1 MPSFTKHV
9 RQRLKTDSP
18 PRGSRAKETVSS
30 QPAFVH
36 EVSQGKGKAASPQA
50 DSHTGKR
57 LVQSGAAPSL
67 PPSRGGVHPCFQ
79 RALVRPPNRST
90 SHTSRPT
97 APGACARPR
106 RPPARDGG
114 AEEALPQRAAASAQ
128 APRARRRRPS
138 TRADKGWRL
147 ESTRRPDRRGEHTA
161 LPEGTDAGGRNPPR
175 PDSERRPVPTRAPS
189 SHDAGQWTAGTGPG
203 EGPVRTAALPTAGEP
218 GGGGPGRRAPS
229 PRGAP
234 RPGLSGRARGRP
246 AGSSRP
252 APRRRPGPP
261 APHLPPAPALAGVS
275 RTARRPRP
283 HSPSPRDRREARTAR
298 PGPSPPPPAPALP
311 PGRFH
316 NGSASTVGRQTAPRP
331 RRPARRRRLRPRAQ
345 PSGSPPGGAGS
356 TCRLEEP
363 PRPAPGAAAAAW
375 SPSLSDRRRAS
386 GGQRKAG
393 SARPIGAGCCPRRV
407 QSAPPAARPRP
418 SHPVPVPPE
427 AGARGAAVGAARAS
441 GKRAPA
447 ATRPRPRSSSGW
459 RPRRAAAG
467 RPCPAFPCLA
477 FPRCRRAG
485 GTPACR
491 VLEGRESEGPE
502 GAGGPGGDP
511 RVSHNHPG
519 GLDGAAQTRGHQPN
533 LRGHEGP
540 IPLRESRHCAHATPP
555 PLASPRPL
563 PGPAPPTATPRHAS
577 APGPASRVP
586 GNRCCQPPADPIS
599 QNPRSPGDSKLR
611 PSVGIGGSQPNQ
623 GSLKSQE
630 WLCDD

>member
-1 MPSFTKHV
+1 M

-50 DSHTGKR
+50 DSHTGKP

-67 PPSRGGVHPCFQ
+67 PPSRGGVHPGFQ
-79 RALVRPPNRST
+79 RARVRPPNRST

-114 AEEALPQRAAASAQ
+114 AEEALPHRAAASAQ

-218 GGGGPGRRAPS
+218 GGGPGRRAPS

-298 PGPSPPPPAPALP
+298 PESAPAGPGAAARPFPQRLSLNRREADRPPPPEACPTPPPPSARPAVRKPARWRRLNLP
-311 PGRFH
+311 PGGASAASP
-316 NGSASTVGRQTAPRP
+316 GS
-331 RRPARRRRLRPRAQ
+331 RRRRLVSKPQRPPPRLRRPTEGGKRAANRRRVL
-345 PSGSPPGGAGS
+345 S
-356 TCRLEEP
+356 P
-363 PRPAPGAAAAAW
+363 PRPISAAGGQAPPLAPGA
-375 SPSLSDRRRAS
+375 
-386 GGQRKAG
+386 G
-393 SARPIGAGCCPRRV
+393 
-407 QSAPPAARPRP
+407 
-418 SHPVPVPPE
+418 
-427 AGARGAAVGAARAS
+427 
-441 GKRAPA
+441 
-447 ATRPRPRSSSGW
+447 ATRGRSQGRRGGRGSG
-459 RPRRAAAG
+459 
-467 RPCPAFPCLA
+467 
-477 FPRCRRAG
+477 
-485 GTPACR
+485 
-491 VLEGRESEGPE
+491 
-502 GAGGPGGDP
+502 
-511 RVSHNHPG
+511 
-519 GLDGAAQTRGHQPN
+519 
-533 LRGHEGP
+533 LR
-540 IPLRESRHCAHATPP
+540 
-555 PLASPRPL
+555 
-563 PGPAPPTATPRHAS
+563 
-577 APGPASRVP
+577 
-586 GNRCCQPPADPIS
+586 
-599 QNPRSPGDSKLR
+599 
-611 PSVGIGGSQPNQ
+611 
-623 GSLKSQE
+623 
-630 WLCDD
+630 